1 MQCPKCQAE
10 VPEWQFYCSNC
21 RAQVQTY
28 KPEVERPLRGRF
40 ERAGLRV
47 LNALV
52 WVSIIIALVLV
63 GRMALWS
70 ELIAS
75 IRGEAAVS
83 EKVETDSKVK
93 RASRSH
99 SEKGRGDTKTPKA
112 AKVVE
117 ASGGE
122 KSDPVASQ
130 SATPQKVEKLPPTQD
145 QPQSQ
150 NPVEQ
155 IVAKNGDETG
165 LVINSHT
172 PAKIYVNGQYSGITP
187 RTIKLDT
194 GDYQIRLM
202 ADGYED
208 WTRRIRLKNKQQ
220 VGISASMKKKGSQ

>member
-28 KPEVERPLRGRF
+28 EPEVGRPLRGRI

-52 WVSIIIALVLV
+52 WVSIIIALILV
-63 GRMALWS
+63 GRMVAWS
-70 ELIAS
+70 ELIAA
-75 IRGEAAVS
+75 IRGDAAVS

-99 SEKGRGDTKTPKA
+99 SEKGRVDTKTPIA
-112 AKVVE
+112 TKVVE

-122 KSDPVASQ
+122 KNDPVASR

-150 NPVEQ
+150 NRVEQ
-155 IVAKNGDETG
+155 VGAKNGDEAG

-172 PAKIYVNGQYSGITP
+172 PAKIY
-187 RTIKLDT
+187 
-194 GDYQIRLM
+194 
-202 ADGYED
+202 
-208 WTRRIRLKNKQQ
+208 
-220 VGISASMKKKGSQ
+220 